1 MTVDPFADDDNFNDQ
16 PYDEPGPA
24 ASGTE
29 WNGSVSATFKGNGE
43 YSSAWYVFRAPSVD
57 ILADMLEGVGDI
69 KRLVAAGSAV
79 DQFIKQK
86 EPAGKARASSSN
98 TAAGQRP
105 NGNSNGGGSNQQRR
119 GRPQG
124 ATEAPN
130 GEKRYCDHGE
140 MRWRSGISQAGNTY
154 AGWYC
159 TSQNRDQQCKPEYP

>member
-1 MTVDPFADDDNFNDQ
+1 MTVDPFADDDNDFNDQ
-16 PYDEPGPA
+16 QYDEPGSG
-24 ASGTE
+24 ASSSE

-57 ILADMLEGVGDI
+57 VLADMLEGVGDI
-69 KRLVAAGSAV
+69 KRLVTAGALV

-86 EPAGKARASSSN
+86 EPAGKARTGSPN
-98 TAAGQRP
+98 NNGGQRP
-105 NGNSNGGGSNQQRR
+105 NNNSSGGSNQQRR
-119 GRPQG
+119 GRPQA

-159 TSQNRDQQCKPEYP
+159 TAQNRDQQCRPEYP

>member
-1 MTVDPFADDDNFNDQ
+1 VTVDPFADDDNYNDDQ
-16 PYDEPGPA
+16 QFDEPGPP

-57 ILADMLEGVGDI
+57 GLADMLEDVGDI

-86 EPAGKARASSSN
+86 EPVKTRPAN
-98 TAAGQRP
+98 TNNGGQR
-105 NGNSNGGGSNQQRR
+105 GGSSGTNSQQRR
-119 GRPQG
+119 GRPPG

-130 GEKRYCDHGE
+130 GEKRFCDHGE

-159 TSQNRDQQCKPEYP
+159 TAQNRDQQCKPEYP